1 MAIAAKDPPPP
12 RADIVVYE
20 SSNPNQRDQFSDI
33 VGIVETK
40 RPERM
45 DGIEQL
51 KSYMAPTSCRWGVW
65 TNGKDIE
72 YIYKDANSG
81 ELKSDFIYQIPR
93 KGESLSN
100 IGKIT
105 KQNLRPTNNLKP
117 IFKRLL
123 NILYSNTNISRREK
137 LGNELIRLIFCKI
150 IDEKYF
156 INQVPKFRV
165 AVGEDNDKVKE
176 RVESLF
182 EDVKRELVDD
192 GVFNSDE
199 KITLEAR
206 SITHVVG
213 ELQQYSLLK
222 TDKDVIGDAFE
233 VFAESKLVG
242 EKGEFFTPRQVVK
255 TAIECVN
262 PKPEQTVLDPACGS
276 GGFLIYAMEH
286 VWNEMDHNSRYASSP
301 NLSELKRN
309 MAERCFFGIDKEM
322 DLVKIAKAYMAIV
335 GDGRGKITQENTLHK
350 PEEFEGRAK
359 DVFVGDDREFRKFDI
374 IMTNPPFGSKI
385 KILKGEARSF
395 ELGNKITRTGSGEI
409 KKEPKDTDPQELFVE
424 RCLSML
430 NDGGTL
436 AIVLPETY
444 FHAPSKRNVLEF
456 MVKGNN
462 VKAVIDLP
470 HDTFRPHNNAKTIL
484 VILDKNKQQG
494 KITMAVIEGIGHDAQ
509 GRPLYRYDD
518 NLQKSTNEIWDD
530 TIAVRE
536 EMKRPS
542 SIRNKHVFTLRH
554 NEIVDHIYV
563 PRYYWK
569 TGIKKI
575 EEQAKA
581 KRCKLVSMSELVKK
595 NVLKEYDGHGSP
607 ESRYKGKG
615 NIPYVRVADI
625 VNWDI
630 YKNYTAMIPETEY
643 NRVKANGVDLKP
655 KDVLFVRRGSYR
667 IGTVA
672 LLTGEELKLLL
683 TREIKIFRVS
693 NNEYSISP
701 EYLVYLLSHE
711 LVQAQLK
718 NLVFL
723 DTTLPNIA
731 GRWKEL
737 KLPLFECDKDRVE
750 VTNAMKSIFEG
761 KKAVLRSIHEINIK
775 HGPLTT

>member
-1 MAIAAKDPPPP
+1 M
-12 RADIVVYE
+12 YE
-20 SSNPNQRDQFSDI
+20 SSNPDQRDQFRDI

-40 RPERM
+40 KPERT
-45 DGIEQL
+45 DGIDQL

-65 TNGKDIE
+65 TNGNDIE
-72 YIYKDANSG
+72 YVYKDTESG

-93 KGESLSN
+93 KGESLDN

-105 KQNLRPTNNLKP
+105 KQDLIPANNLKP

-150 IDEKYF
+150 MDEKYF
-156 INQVPKFRV
+156 ANQVPKFRV
-165 AVGEDNDKVKE
+165 APGEDNGKVKE
-176 RVESLF
+176 RVASLF
-182 EDVKRELVDD
+182 EDVKKELADD
-192 GVFNSDE
+192 GVFESNE
-199 KITLEAR
+199 RITLEAK

-233 VFAESKLVG
+233 VFAESKLAG
-242 EKGEFFTPRQVVK
+242 EKGEFFTPREVVK
-255 TAIECVN
+255 TAVEFVD
-262 PKPEQTVLDPACGS
+262 PQPEQTIFDPACGS

-286 VWNEMDHNSRYASSP
+286 VWNAMECDPKYARTP
-301 NLSELKRN
+301 NLAELKRDI
-309 MAERCFFGIDKEM
+309 AGRCWFGIDKEL

-335 GDGRGKITQENTLHK
+335 GDGRGKITQQNTLHK

-359 DVFVGDDREFRKFDI
+359 DVFVDDDQNFRKFDI
-374 IMTNPPFGSKI
+374 IMTNPPFGSRI

-395 ELGNKITRTGSGEI
+395 ELGNRITRTKSGTI
-409 KKEPKDTDPQELFVE
+409 RKEPKDTDPQELFVE
-424 RCLSML
+424 RCMSML

-456 MVKGNN
+456 IIKGNN
-462 VKAVIDLP
+462 VKAIIDLP

-484 VILDKNKQQG
+484 VVLEKKTKQQDR
-494 KITMAVIEGIGHDAQ
+494 ITMAVIEGIGHDAQ
-509 GRPLYRYDD
+509 GRPLYRYDYD
-518 NLQKSTNEIWDD
+518 LHKSTSEIWDD
-530 TIAVRE
+530 TVVVRK
-536 EMKRPS
+536 EMKRPR
-542 SIRNKHVFTLRH
+542 SIHNKYVFTLRH
-554 NEIVDHIYV
+554 DEIVDYIYV

-569 TGIKKI
+569 TSMRKI
-575 EEQAKA
+575 EEQAESK
-581 KRCKLVSMSELVKK
+581 KCKLVPMSELIDKG
-595 NVLKEYDGHGSP
+595 VLKEYDGHGSP
-607 ESRYKGKG
+607 ESKYKGKG

-630 YKNYTAMIPETEY
+630 YKNYTAMVPETEY
-643 NRVKANGVDLKP
+643 NRVKGNGVDLKP

-672 LLTGEELKLLL
+672 LLTGDDLKLLL

-701 EYLVYLLSHE
+701 EYLVYLLSHK

-731 GRWKEL
+731 DRWKEL
-737 KLPLFECDKDRVE
+737 KLPLFERDKDRIE
-750 VTNAMKSIFEG
+750 VTDAMKSIFEG
-761 KKAVLRSIHEINIK
+761 KKAVSRNIRKIDRK